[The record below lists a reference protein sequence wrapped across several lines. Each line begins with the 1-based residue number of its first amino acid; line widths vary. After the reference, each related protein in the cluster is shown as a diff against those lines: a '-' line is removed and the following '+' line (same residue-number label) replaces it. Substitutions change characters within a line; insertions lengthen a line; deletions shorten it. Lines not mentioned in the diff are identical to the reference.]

1 MQAAPIYFS
10 RFTLFMRKFAISL
23 FSIKEANVILL
34 GLDYTKDSK
43 EALRRIRESSYF
55 VEPFDLFG
63 KNLLEGIKLFD
74 AGNLKIRDL
83 EDISKKFMEI
93 RKENKTPLMISRGHL
108 PTFYATKNLKKER
121 LIVFDAHADCK
132 DEYLDELII
141 FDVDKNKDKKK
152 FNGST
157 WLRRLLENFDI
168 EVLLIGLRS
177 FSEDEI
183 IFLRN
188 KRVKFFTSIEIV
200 KNRTK
205 VMKEVTKFTKDF
217 NLYVSIDLDVFD
229 PSILPATDYPEPGG
243 LNYFDFIDIMKAFT
257 GKLIG
262 ADVCCFKPTSS
273 SFASEFLINKLIFH
287 LLSKI

>member
-1 MQAAPIYFS
+1 
-10 RFTLFMRKFAISL
+10 MRKFAISL